1 MLKSFRRLRSG
12 PHTSTHSDAIVRS
25 GWRDATKSVLKTL
38 LNPNQPTVRI
48 RYGWRRGVAVSGIR
62 RMNVVSARRTQLVPD
77 WVTVYAWAGISP
89 QYVTSQLGQLSL
101 AGVKAGLS
109 ALPGGG

>member
-25 GWRDATKSVLKTL
+25 GWRDATKSVLKTP

-62 RMNVVSARRTQLVPD
+62 RMNVVSARRTRLVPD
-77 WVTVYAWAGISP
+77 WVAGISP